1 MLISIKRQC
10 DLRAHSSPSL
20 FRPSSFFESVGT
32 MHSLRGT
39 TENSPGIM
47 NEPMPGTSLG
57 QSHLFKLNPHC
68 KRTLNLPAACKV
80 CLIHCYVSSTRD
92 GA

>member
-1 MLISIKRQC
+1 
-10 DLRAHSSPSL
+10 
-20 FRPSSFFESVGT
+20 
-32 MHSLRGT
+32 
-39 TENSPGIM
+39 M
-47 NEPMPGTSLG
+47 NESMPGTSLG